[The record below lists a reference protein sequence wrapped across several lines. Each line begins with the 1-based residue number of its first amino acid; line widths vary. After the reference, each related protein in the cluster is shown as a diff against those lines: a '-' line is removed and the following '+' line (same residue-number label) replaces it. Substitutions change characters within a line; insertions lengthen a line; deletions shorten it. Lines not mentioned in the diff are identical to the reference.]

1 MKRFN
6 IIITAVSVAF
16 IALFAGIN
24 VLMLNSST
32 GSSREYIVQIERLR
46 SQIESNQNYS
56 LSDYP
61 LIKNIEKCNNIDDIS
76 FFEDGNNDYVIRVIN
91 NSYYRFD
98 YISGINTIN
107 SGTII
112 LIDICIAALFAVMLI
127 TLIFVKRQILK
138 PFIKLRDV
146 PYELSKGNL
155 TVPLKENKSRLFGKF
170 VWGLD
175 LLREHLEQQK
185 ANELALQKDKKTLI
199 ISISHDIKTPLS
211 AIKLSS
217 QALSRGLYKDKE
229 KQTEVANNIN
239 ENANQIENFVSDII
253 RASNEDFIKFE
264 VNNSEFYLDDC
275 ISEISSYYKEK
286 LSLNKTEFTV
296 AEYSNHL
303 VRGDIDRAVEV
314 IQNIIENAVKY
325 GDGEFIKIGF
335 SAEEDCS
342 LISISNSGCTL
353 KDSEM
358 PHIFDSFWRGSNTKN
373 VGGSGLGLY
382 ICRQLM
388 HLMNGEI
395 FAEKHGSVMTLTLVF
410 KKAA

>member
-24 VLMLNSST
+24 VLTLNSST

-46 SQIESNQNYS
+46 SQIESNQIYS

-61 LIKNIEKCNNIDDIS
+61 LITSVEKCNNIDDIS

-199 ISISHDIKTPLS
+199 MSISHDIKTPLS

-264 VNNSEFYLDDC
+264 VKNSEFYLDDC

-325 GDGEFIKIGF
+325 GDGEFIHIGF

-373 VGGSGLGLY
+373 AGGSGLGLY

-388 HLMNGEI
+388 HIMNGEI

>member
-6 IIITAVSVAF
+6 IIITAVIITF
-16 IALFAGIN
+16 LALFAGVN
-24 VLMLNSST
+24 ALMINSSANN
-32 GSSREYIVQIERLR
+32 GREYIVQIERLC
-46 SQIESNQNYS
+46 SQIENNENYS

-61 LIKNIEKCNNIDDIS
+61 LITNIEKCNNINDNS
-76 FFEDGNNDYVIRVIN
+76 FFEGDNSDYAIRKID

-98 YISGINTIN
+98 YKTDSNTI
-107 SGTII
+107 SLSAIVFVD
-112 LIDICIAALFAVMLI
+112 LCLAALFIVTLI
-127 TLIFVKRQILK
+127 TLFFVKLQILK

-199 ISISHDIKTPLS
+199 LSISHDIKTPLS

-217 QALSRGLYKDKE
+217 QALSKGLYKDKE
-229 KQTEVANNIN
+229 KQIEVAKNIN
-239 ENANQIENFVSDII
+239 ENANQIENFVTDII
-253 RASNEDFIKFE
+253 KASNEDFIKFD
-264 VNNSEFYLDDC
+264 VNNSEFYLDYC
-275 ISEISSYYKEK
+275 ISEINNYYKEK
-286 LSLNKTEFTV
+286 LALNKTVFTIS
-296 AEYSNHL
+296 EHTNHL
-303 VRGDIDRAVEV
+303 IKGDIDRAVEV
-314 IQNIIENAVKY
+314 MQNIIENAIKY
-325 GDGEFIKIGF
+325 GDGEFIKIDF
-335 SAEEDCS
+335 STEENCS

-353 KDSEM
+353 KESEM
-358 PHIFDSFWRGSNTKN
+358 PHIFDSFWRGSNSQKAN
-373 VGGSGLGLY
+373 GSGLGLY

-395 FAEKHGSVMTLTLVF
+395 FAEKHSNVITLTLVF
-410 KKAA
+410 KKI